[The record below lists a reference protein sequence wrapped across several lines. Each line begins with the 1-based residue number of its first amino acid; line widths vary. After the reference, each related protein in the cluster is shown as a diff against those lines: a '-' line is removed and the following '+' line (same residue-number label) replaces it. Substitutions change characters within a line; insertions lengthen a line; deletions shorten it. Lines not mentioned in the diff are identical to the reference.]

1 MKDDHDLWVATKRKR
16 SLIQAAKECHP
27 QGGCARLQRQ
37 SFIELVGGL
46 VLDPGHAG
54 GIPHLSWSGGCPGLL
69 QEDLESVAEERDGFL
84 HSVEVTRMDDGRS
97 LCMKPS

>member
-1 MKDDHDLWVATKRKR
+1 MR
-16 SLIQAAKECHP
+16 
-27 QGGCARLQRQ
+27 

-54 GIPHLSWSGGCPGLL
+54 GIPHLSWSG
-69 QEDLESVAEERDGFL
+69 DALESVAEERDGFL
-84 HSVEVTRMDDGRS
+84 HSVEVTRMDDGCS